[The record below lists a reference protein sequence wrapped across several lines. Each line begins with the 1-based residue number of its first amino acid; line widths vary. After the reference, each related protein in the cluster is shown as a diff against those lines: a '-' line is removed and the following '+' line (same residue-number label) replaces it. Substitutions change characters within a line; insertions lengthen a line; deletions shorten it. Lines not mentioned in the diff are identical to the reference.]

1 MIKRTVIILAVL
13 LTSFSV
19 FAQQRTI
26 TVIGEAELAN
36 EADQAV
42 FDFMIGE
49 KGKSLDDAYNKAQ
62 KKAAEI
68 VTQFVAAG
76 IDSAS
81 LQQSKLQIDDTGYE
95 LFSENRKYAVI
106 KIRASINNMKLVSRA
121 LSILNDFKVGY
132 IRDIELVLSQEQEMK
147 EKCLALAIE
156 NAKKGAQTAAKSNL
170 LVLGDIISIEEV
182 LEEKE
187 DKSDGQ
193 DGFWEPF
200 YSSRYFAME
209 ESRVQTKLL
218 SEKIKIKK
226 RVKVTFELK

>member
-1 MIKRTVIILAVL
+1 MIKKTVIIFAVL
-13 LTSFSV
+13 LTALSV
-19 FAQQRTI
+19 FAQSRTI
-26 TVIGEAELAN
+26 TVIGEADLAN

-62 KKAAEI
+62 KKATAI
-68 VTQFVAAG
+68 VAQFVAAG

-106 KIRASINNMKLVSRA
+106 KIRASISNMKLVSKA

-132 IRDIELVLSQEQEMK
+132 IRDIELVLSQEQEIK

-156 NAKKGAQTAAKSNL
+156 NAKKGAQVAAQSNS
-170 LVLGDIISIEEV
+170 LVLGNILAIEEI
-182 LEEKE
+182 LDGKKE
-187 DKSDGQ
+187 DSDQ
-193 DGFWEPF
+193 DDDYFRGDPFARYMVEP
-200 YSSRYFAME
+200 SRI
-209 ESRVQTKLL
+209 QTKLL

-226 RVKVTFELK
+226 KVKVTFELK